1 MDEQIKVT
9 LLELLKLDLGFKH
22 TVRDTY
28 LSKLLS
34 SSEKE
39 LIRKG
44 LDLDMNKDDDQML
57 VVDYAAWL
65 YRNRQEYQPLPRN
78 IQIRIHNRAI
88 QKAGTPNVIQ

>member
-1 MDEQIKVT
+1 MKMNDETKST

-22 TVRDTY
+22 TARDTY
-28 LSKLLS
+28 LNKLIPS
-34 SSEKE
+34 AEKE

-44 LDLDMNKDDDQML
+44 LVLDMEQDDDQML

-88 QKAGTPNVIQ
+88 QKAGTPNV

>member
-1 MDEQIKVT
+1 MDEQTKAT

-22 TVRDTY
+22 TARDTY
-28 LSKLLS
+28 LIALIS

-39 LIRKG
+39 LTRKG
-44 LDLDMNKDDDQML
+44 LVLSMMEIDDQML

>member
-1 MDEQIKVT
+1 MDDQTKAV

-22 TVRDTY
+22 TARDTY
-28 LSKLLS
+28 LNKLLPS
-34 SSEKE
+34 AEKE

-44 LDLDMNKDDDQML
+44 LVLDMSQDDDQML

-65 YRNRQEYQPLPRN
+65 YRNRQKYQPLPRN

-88 QKAGTPNVIQ
+88 QKAGTPNV

>member
-1 MDEQIKVT
+1 MNDETKST

-22 TVRDTY
+22 TARDTY
-28 LSKLLS
+28 LNKLLPS
-34 SSEKE
+34 AEKE

-44 LDLDMNKDDDQML
+44 LVLDMEQDDDQML

-88 QKAGTPNVIQ
+88 QKAGIPNV

>member
-1 MDEQIKVT
+1 MDDQTKAI

-22 TVRDTY
+22 TARDTY
-28 LSKLLS
+28 LNKLLPS
-34 SSEKE
+34 AEKE

-44 LDLDMNKDDDQML
+44 LVLDMSQDDDQML

-88 QKAGTPNVIQ
+88 QKAGTPDV

>member
-1 MDEQIKVT
+1 MNDQTKAI

-22 TVRDTY
+22 TARDTY
-28 LSKLLS
+28 LNKLLPS
-34 SSEKE
+34 AEKE

-44 LDLDMNKDDDQML
+44 LVLDMEQDDDQML

-88 QKAGTPNVIQ
+88 QKVGTPNV

>member
-1 MDEQIKVT
+1 MNDETKSI

-22 TVRDTY
+22 TARDMY
-28 LSKLLS
+28 LNKLLPS
-34 SSEKE
+34 VEKE

-44 LDLDMNKDDDQML
+44 LVLDIEQDDDQML

-78 IQIRIHNRAI
+78 IQIRIHNRAM
-88 QKAGTPNVIQ
+88 QKAGIPNV

>member
-1 MDEQIKVT
+1 MNDETKST

-22 TVRDTY
+22 TARDTY
-28 LSKLLS
+28 LNKLIPS
-34 SSEKE
+34 AEKE

-44 LDLDMNKDDDQML
+44 LVLDMTQDDDQML

-88 QKAGTPNVIQ
+88 QKAGTPYV